1 MNYSKILQTGMY
13 LPKNIVSNADLEKM
27 IETSDDWIESRTGI
41 KQRHIVSANENST
54 TMAIAAAKSILAD
67 HDPSSIDLLIV
78 ATCTPNKLM
87 PSTACA
93 VQNEL
98 GLDKAFCFDLNAAC
112 SGFVYA
118 ITCAD
123 QYIKSGMCK
132 KVLVIG
138 SDAMTKIIDWEDRST
153 CVLFGDGAGAVLLGA
168 SETPGILA
176 SYLGSD
182 GESDGILSTTG
193 SIVQA
198 AMPSYIEMKGKDV
211 FKRAV
216 KALEMVVGEVLS
228 KAKLTAKDI
237 DWLVPHQANKRIIT
251 ATANALD
258 MPLDKIIMTVDKH
271 ANTSA
276 ASIPLALHAGISSGK
291 IKQGDVM
298 LLESFGAGFTWGAS
312 LIQY

>member
-1 MNYSKILQTGMY
+1 MKYSKILQTGIY
-13 LPKNIVSNADLEKM
+13 LPLNIVTNTDLEKM
-27 IETSDDWIESRTGI
+27 IETSDDWIVSRTGI
-41 KQRHIVSANENST
+41 KQRHMVSVNENST
-54 TMAIAAAKSILAD
+54 TMAVEAAKSILD
-67 HDPSSIDLLIV
+67 LHDPSSIDMLIV

-87 PSTACA
+87 PSTASS

-98 GLDKAFCFDLNAAC
+98 GLDNAFCFDLNAAC

-138 SDAMTKIIDWEDRST
+138 SDAMTKIVDWEDRST

-168 SETPGILA
+168 SDTPGIVA

-182 GESDGILSTTG
+182 GESDKVLSTTG

-198 AMPSYIEMKGKDV
+198 PAPSYIEMKGKEV

-216 KALEMVVGEVLS
+216 KSLDMVVGEVLA
-228 KAKLTAKDI
+228 KAGLTAKDI
-237 DWLVPHQANKRIIT
+237 DWLVPHQANKPSECR
-251 ATANALD
+251 ARA
-258 MPLDKIIMTVDKH
+258 
-271 ANTSA
+271 
-276 ASIPLALHAGISSGK
+276 
-291 IKQGDVM
+291 
-298 LLESFGAGFTWGAS
+298 
-312 LIQY
+312 

>member
-1 MNYSKILQTGMY
+1 MNYSKILQTGAY
-13 LPKNIVSNADLEKM
+13 LPPNIVSNADFEKM
-27 IETSDDWIESRTGI
+27 IETSDEWIESRTGI
-41 KQRHIVSANENST
+41 KQRHVVSVNENST
-54 TMAIAAAKSILAD
+54 TMAVAAAKSILAD
-67 HDPSSIDLLIV
+67 HDPDSIDMLVV
-78 ATCTPNKLM
+78 ATCTPDKLM

-93 VQNEL
+93 VQHEL
-98 GLDKAFCFDLNAAC
+98 GLKNAFAFDVNAAC

-118 ITCAD
+118 LTCAD

-138 SDAMTKIIDWEDRST
+138 SDAMTKLVDWEDRTT

-168 SETPGILA
+168 DEEPGVLA

-182 GESDGILSTTG
+182 GKSDGVLSTQG

-198 AMPSYIEMKGKDV
+198 AMPSYIEMKGKEV

-216 KALEMVVGEVLS
+216 KALDMVVEEVLS
-228 KAKLTAKDI
+228 RAKVAARDV

-258 MPLDKIIMTVDKH
+258 MPLEKIIITVDKH

-276 ASIPLALHAGISSGK
+276 ASIPLALHEGISSDK
-291 IKQGDVM
+291 IKRGDIV
-298 LLESFGAGFTWGAS
+298 LLEAFGAGFTWGAS

>member
-1 MNYSKILQTGMY
+1 
-13 LPKNIVSNADLEKM
+13 
-27 IETSDDWIESRTGI
+27 
-41 KQRHIVSANENST
+41 
-54 TMAIAAAKSILAD
+54 
-67 HDPSSIDLLIV
+67 
-78 ATCTPNKLM
+78 
-87 PSTACA
+87 

-98 GLDKAFCFDLNAAC
+98 GLDNAFCFDLNAAC

-138 SDAMTKIIDWEDRST
+138 SDAMTKIVDWEDRST

-168 SETPGILA
+168 SDTPGMVA

-182 GESDGILSTTG
+182 GESDKVLSTTG

-198 AMPSYIEMKGKDV
+198 PAPSYIEMKGKEV

-216 KALEMVVGEVLS
+216 KSLDMVVGEVLA
-228 KAKLTAKDI
+228 KAGLTAKDI

-251 ATANALD
+251 ATASSLD
-258 MPLDKIIMTVDKH
+258 MPLDKVIITVDKH

-276 ASIPLALHAGISSGK
+276 ASIPLALHSGISAGK
-291 IKQGDVM
+291 IKRGDM
-298 LLESFGAGFTWGAS
+298 ILLESFGAGFTWGAS